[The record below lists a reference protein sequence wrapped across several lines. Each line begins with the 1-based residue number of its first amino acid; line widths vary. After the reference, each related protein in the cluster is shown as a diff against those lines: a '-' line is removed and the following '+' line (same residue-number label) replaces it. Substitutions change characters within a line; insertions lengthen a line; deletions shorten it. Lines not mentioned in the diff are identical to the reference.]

1 MSKRVNRDSG
11 NGTGRGDG
19 SKVGTPARPPMI
31 SYVEVDWESLPL
43 LYEDLARLPK
53 GAKRVQRLRILAVQ
67 GLLFERGHRPPAPST
82 EAGSVGAGDVFS
94 DPIGS

>member
-1 MSKRVNRDSG
+1 MSKRARSDSG
-11 NGTGRGDG
+11 NGSSRGDA
-19 SKVGTPARPPMI
+19 SKVGAVARPPMI

-82 EAGSVGAGDVFS
+82 EASSVGAGDVFS

>member
-1 MSKRVNRDSG
+1 MSKRDS
-11 NGTGRGDG
+11 
-19 SKVGTPARPPMI
+19 TPARPPMI

-67 GLLFERGHRPPAPST
+67 GLLFEHGHRPPVPST
-82 EAGSVGAGDVFS
+82 EAGSAGAGDVFS

>member
-1 MSKRVNRDSG
+1 MSKRVNRDIG

-19 SKVGTPARPPMI
+19 SKVGAPARPPMV

-67 GLLFERGHRPPAPST
+67 GLLFERGHRPPAQST

>member
-1 MSKRVNRDSG
+1 MSKRARSDSG
-11 NGTGRGDG
+11 NGTGRNDG
-19 SKVGTPARPPMI
+19 SKVGGPARPPMI

-67 GLLFERGHRPPAPST
+67 GLLFERGHRPPAPSA
-82 EAGSVGAGDVFS
+82 EAASVGAGDVFS